1 MRVPAVSPCGAQLRA
16 AGEGPIIGLVHE
28 LESTG
33 EKGRLAGIEVNE
45 ALAYLW
51 PRLRP

>member
-28 LESTG
+28 LESAG
-33 EKGRLAGIEVNE
+33 EKDRLVNMEVNE
-45 ALAYLW
+45 ALGYLW